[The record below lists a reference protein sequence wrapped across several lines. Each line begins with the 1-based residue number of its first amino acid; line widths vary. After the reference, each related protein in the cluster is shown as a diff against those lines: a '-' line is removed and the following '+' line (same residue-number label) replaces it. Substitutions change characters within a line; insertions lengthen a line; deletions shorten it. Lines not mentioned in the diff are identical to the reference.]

1 VVVAVADGN
10 GRMTISRDGKR
21 GAGLVA
27 AMKRP
32 EAAEEGDAP
41 ESFPE
46 NPALELRA
54 RFRASLRHLA
64 SSVALL
70 TSAHDGRRGGLTATA
85 ACSLSVDPPLMLV
98 CVNRRS
104 RTHEFMRGSDRF
116 AINYLGAHH
125 RELARLF
132 ARLLPDS
139 EAKFSIGE
147 WGTSSHGNPILLDS
161 LATVECSV
169 LRRVDEGTHS
179 IFIGT
184 VLDATIR
191 NACDPLLY
199 VEGGFAALL
208 RDGG

>member
-1 VVVAVADGN
+1 
-10 GRMTISRDGKR
+10 MTITRDGKR
-21 GAGLVA
+21 PAGSLA
-27 AMKRP
+27 AKRL
-32 EAAEEGDAP
+32 AADDAEEPLA
-41 ESFPE
+41 FPE

-54 RFRASLRHLA
+54 RFRSSLRQVA

-70 TSAHDGRRGGLTATA
+70 TAADGDRRGGLTATA

-116 AINYLGAHH
+116 CINYLGVHH

-132 ARLLPDS
+132 AKSAPDA
-139 EAKFSIGE
+139 ETKFAIGT
-147 WGTSSHGNPILLDS
+147 WDVSGHGNPILLDS
-161 LATVECSV
+161 LATIECSV

-179 IFIGT
+179 VFIGA

-199 VEGGFAALL
+199 VEGGFAALV
-208 RDGG
+208 RDAG